1 MNTMKA
7 LTVIAVT
14 AALLTGA
21 SVASVQNA
29 APTTKVTPSPSN
41 INKGSRPT
49 VPSGAEASSAV
60 TGRHARVSGH
70 GKFLQTD
77 GCERRA
83 QLPLCKHECVREAQQ
98 SKQPAL
104 RRKPEVWDVVC

>member
-21 SVASVQNA
+21 SVASAQNA

-49 VPSGAEASSAV
+49 VPSGAEAPSAV

-70 GKFLQTD
+70 GKF
-77 GCERRA
+77 
-83 QLPLCKHECVREAQQ
+83 CKPTAANGALSCLYASMNACAKHNKANSLHCVANP
-98 SKQPAL
+98 KFGT
-104 RRKPEVWDVVC
+104 